1 MVYHAILVGR
11 EKEKTEN
18 KEIQRYYCLLSFKT
32 DNFGLKLCVLCV
44 FATKEALAVQG

>member
-18 KEIQRYYCLLSFKT
+18 KEIQRYYCLLSFKI

>member
-1 MVYHAILVGR
+1 MLYHAVSVGG

-18 KEIQRYYCLLSFKT
+18 KEILRYYCLLSFKI
-32 DNFGLKLCVLCV
+32 DNFGLKLCVLYV